1 MTFSLIVI
9 ISVLMGAVVAL
20 VYHKLNPPYTVVSS
34 HPDEGYEVRRIGS
47 RIHSVVLNK
56 KKFEEHHRALNESI
70 KMMLEVDR
78 MCYEKMKEVSRG

>member
-1 MTFSLIVI
+1 MTFPLIVM

-20 VYHKLNPPYTVVSS
+20 ICHKLNPPYTVVSS
-34 HPDEGYEVRRIGS
+34 HPDEGYEVRKTGS

-56 KKFEEHHRALNESI
+56 KKFEEHHRALKESI
-70 KMMLEVDR
+70 TMVLEVDR